1 MNKECSKVDF
11 RDFLVREKDDKLDFR
26 IFAKDISEFIKQ
38 LKTPFCMSIYG
49 GWGTGKTT
57 LMKFT
62 KNIFILGTS
71 DYILRGRG
79 DKNE

>member
-11 RDFLVREKDDKLDFR
+11 RDFPVREKDDKLDFR

-49 GWGTGKTT
+49 G
-57 LMKFT
+57 
-62 KNIFILGTS
+62 
-71 DYILRGRG
+71 
-79 DKNE
+79 